1 MTEFETPHRS
11 QRIGYGRTLHFVMAR
26 WLREP
31 RDLSRTLMGIAVAT
45 ACDVMMPVAAGWLI
59 SAIAPIGHSVSA
71 NRAASLHAAIWAV
84 SAMAILG
91 LLSVVG
97 RRSMYVGITKLSTRV
112 MRSVLTEGF
121 DRVQHFSTDWHANT
135 FAGSTVRRLTRGM
148 WALDTVDDVLLLA
161 LLPQILVLGG
171 TAGVLTCRDPLMG
184 AILVIS
190 ILLFVALSIALTI
203 FYVSPTSRVSNQW
216 DSRVGAAIADAITC
230 NATVKSFG
238 AEVREK
244 LRLHHVMEMWQQRTR
259 KSWIRGTDSGNLQAL
274 ASLLMRFG
282 LIAIVTW
289 RWWEGRADAGQVAYV
304 LTMVFLIQGYLRDLG
319 NQVSQLQR
327 GVNEMEEMVA
337 IFDHETDV
345 ADTAHARD
353 IDIHRGGIRFD
364 KVTFVYPGTTR
375 SLFTDFSVS
384 IEGGT
389 SVALV
394 GRSGSGKSSF
404 VKLLQRLYDPQ
415 GGSISIDGMDLRD
428 FSLSSL
434 RGQIAIV
441 PQDPALFHR
450 SLAENIAYGNPTAS
464 MADIERAAKQAN
476 AHDFIT
482 HLPEGYKTLVGE
494 RGIKLSGG
502 ERQRVAIARAFLAD
516 APIVIFDEAT
526 SSLDSQSELLVKE
539 AMDRLMLG
547 RTVIVIAHRLT
558 TVRSLDRIIVFQQGR
573 IVEDGS
579 HDALLNLP
587 DGVYNHL
594 YRIQAHEGH
603 ADQI

>member
-31 RDLSRTLMGIAVAT
+31 RDLSRTLMGVAVAT

-59 SAIAPIGHSVSA
+59 SAIAPIGHSMSA
-71 NRAASLHAAIWAV
+71 DRAASLHAAIWAV

-274 ASLLMRFG
+274 ASLLMRLG

-384 IEGGT
+384 IEGGRAWRWWGEAAPASPVLSNCCNDST
-389 SVALV
+389 TLKGAASPLTVWTCVISAFPRCAVKSPSYRRTPHYFIAHWRKILLTGIRPPPWPILSARRSRPMPMISSPIFPRGIRRWSVNVA
-394 GRSGSGKSSF
+394 SN
-404 VKLLQRLYDPQ
+404 
-415 GGSISIDGMDLRD
+415 
-428 FSLSSL
+428 
-434 RGQIAIV
+434 
-441 PQDPALFHR
+441 
-450 SLAENIAYGNPTAS
+450 SLAGNVSVSP
-464 MADIERAAKQAN
+464 
-476 AHDFIT
+476 
-482 HLPEGYKTLVGE
+482 LPG
-494 RGIKLSGG
+494 
-502 ERQRVAIARAFLAD
+502 
-516 APIVIFDEAT
+516 P
-526 SSLDSQSELLVKE
+526 SSP
-539 AMDRLMLG
+539 MRRL
-547 RTVIVIAHRLT
+547 
-558 TVRSLDRIIVFQQGR
+558 
-573 IVEDGS
+573 
-579 HDALLNLP
+579 
-587 DGVYNHL
+587 
-594 YRIQAHEGH
+594 
-603 ADQI
+603 